1 MGRAE
6 EARPALRMILGEAH
20 RDRVVSVDEE
30 KAYLDG
36 ACTALVLRRWKHM
49 SMPGQSMH
57 IRESGT
63 LPAPHFPHACLTR
76 WALFM
81 DLWTLAAGTAPSGC
95 VALPPSARVPPPV

>member
-57 IRESGT
+57 IREGGA
-63 LPAPHFPHACLTR
+63 LPALHFPGV
-76 WALFM
+76 
-81 DLWTLAAGTAPSGC
+81 LA
-95 VALPPSARVPPPV
+95 

>member
-49 SMPGQSMH
+49 IMPGQSMH

-63 LPAPHFPHACLTR
+63 LPALHFPACLPD
-76 WALFM
+76 ALGAFHGPM
-81 DLWTLAAGTAPSGC
+81 DARGGYDSVGRG
-95 VALPPSARVPPPV
+95 RVPSFR